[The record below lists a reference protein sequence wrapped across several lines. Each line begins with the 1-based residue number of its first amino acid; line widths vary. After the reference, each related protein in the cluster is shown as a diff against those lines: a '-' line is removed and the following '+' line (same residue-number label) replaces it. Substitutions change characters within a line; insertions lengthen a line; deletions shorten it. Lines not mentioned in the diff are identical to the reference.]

1 MSLTDYKTEELLSAI
16 LLKQFKLGREFERK
30 LIAEEMRTVMDAL
43 TELQGQRNLIDQPK
57 KDGHNGPNT

>member
-16 LLKQFKLGREFERK
+16 LLKQFKLGRKFERK